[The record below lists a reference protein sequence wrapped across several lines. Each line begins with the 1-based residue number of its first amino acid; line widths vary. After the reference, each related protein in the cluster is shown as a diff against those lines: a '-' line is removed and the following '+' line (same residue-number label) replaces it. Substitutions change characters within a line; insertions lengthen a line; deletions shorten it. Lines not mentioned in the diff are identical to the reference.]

1 VAASHQPFHWWIE
14 FYGIMKQGGFDV
26 IIGNPPYVEYSKVR
40 KEYQIK
46 GYRTENCGNL
56 YAFTMERS
64 NSLLREGGRF
74 GMIVQLSSICTD
86 RMSELQDELRS
97 TSCRL
102 WISNY
107 DDRPAK
113 LFDGLEHIRASII
126 ITKNIKSDDTNPS
139 INSTTLIRW
148 YTECRPSLFEIIFYN
163 DVIGFEISGS
173 IPKIG
178 NDQLRNLICKIRNKK
193 RSVRDAYSQT
203 SDYKVYYYRSPL
215 YWIRGMDFLPIFESA
230 TATRSVHHFKDFN
243 VSNEKYIKSVG
254 CLINSSLLYLWFIV
268 YGNGRNVALR
278 DIQTFPC
285 DIEQLSSQQGAILNE
300 LFTKL
305 MQDYKDHS
313 LTKIRKDGVKFQEFY
328 PSYSKPLMDEID
340 RVLAKH
346 FGFTDEELD
355 YIINYDIKYR
365 MGRNSGDESE
375 E

>member
-1 VAASHQPFHWWIE
+1 
-14 FYGIMKQGGFDV
+14 MKNGGFDV

-40 KEYQIK
+40 KEYQIN

-64 NSLLREGGRF
+64 FSLLRECGRF
-74 GMIVQLSSICTD
+74 GMIIQLSSICTD

-126 ITKNIKSDDTNPS
+126 ITKNTKSDDANPS
-139 INSTTLIRW
+139 INSTNLIRW
-148 YTECRPSLFEIIFYN
+148 YTECRPSLFEIVFYH
-163 DVIGFEISGS
+163 DVIGFDIPGS

-178 NDQLRNLICKIRNKK
+178 NDQLKNLICKVRNKK
-193 RSVRDAYSQT
+193 RRVGDVYSQS

-254 CLINSSLLYLWFIV
+254 CIINSSLFYLWFIV

-278 DIQTFPC
+278 DIQTFPF
-285 DIEQLSSQQGAILNE
+285 DVEQLSSQQGGILNE

-340 RVLAKH
+340 HMLAKH
-346 FGFTDEELD
+346 YDFTDEELD
-355 YIINYDIKYR
+355 FIINYDIKYR
-365 MGRNSGDESE
+365 MGQDIREVDEE
-375 E
+375 